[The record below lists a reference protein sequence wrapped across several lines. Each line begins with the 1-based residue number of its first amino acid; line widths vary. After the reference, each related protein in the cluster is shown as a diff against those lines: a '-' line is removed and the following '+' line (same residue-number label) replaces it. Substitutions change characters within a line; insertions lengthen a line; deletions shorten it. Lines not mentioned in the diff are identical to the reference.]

1 MIYDF
6 DTVIDRSGNRSA
18 KYDERKNVFGRE
30 DVIPLWVA
38 DMDFKTAQPVID
50 ALKARAEEGIWGYTS
65 RPDSYFEAV
74 RDWQSRRNGWSP
86 DVKHMSFCLGVV
98 QALSALI
105 CSFTAPGEGV
115 SFLSPVYMEFY
126 DMANAWERPI
136 YDSRLIERDGRWEID
151 FDDLAEK
158 LDKSKLFIFCHPHNP
173 MGRVWRREEIAR
185 VAELCLQK
193 GVLMISDEIHSD
205 LVFVGNRHINA
216 VSAASEEAAKNII
229 TCTSA
234 TKTFNMAG
242 LQAATVIF
250 PDREKKKIFDDFWK
264 KMDIGRNNAFSLVAV
279 ETAFREGEEWLEQL
293 KSYIEGNF
301 LFVRDFCQRHIPRVK
316 PNLPEATY
324 LIWLDCREL
333 GLDNDALEDFMIN
346 RAGLGLTAGSHFSPW
361 LEGYMRLN
369 AACPRSVLEKALT
382 QLKNAVDELH

>member
-6 DTVIDRSGNRSA
+6 DTVVDRSGNRSA
-18 KYDERKNVFGRE
+18 KYDERKNAFGRE
-30 DVIPLWVA
+30 DVIPLWIA

-74 RDWQSRRNGWSP
+74 RDWQTRRNGWTP
-86 DVKHMSFCLGVV
+86 DVRLMSYCLGIV
-98 QALSALI
+98 QALSAMVYN
-105 CSFTAPGEGV
+105 FTAPGEGV
-115 SFLSPVYMEFY
+115 SFLSPVYMDFY
-126 DMANAWERPI
+126 DVANAWERPI
-136 YDSRLIERDGRWEID
+136 YDSHMVEKNGVWEID
-151 FDDLAEK
+151 YDDLSEK
-158 LDKSKLFIFCHPHNP
+158 LDKSKLFIFCNPHNP
-173 MGRVWRREEIAR
+173 MGKVWRREEIAR
-185 VAELCLQK
+185 VAELCLGK
-193 GVLMISDEIHSD
+193 GVLMVSDEIHSD
-205 LVFVGNRHINA
+205 LVFFGNRHINA
-216 VSAASEEAAKNII
+216 VTAAGEAAAKNII

-250 PDREKKKIFDDFWK
+250 PDGEKKAVFDNFWK
-264 KMDIGRNNAFSLVAV
+264 KMDIHRNNAFSLTAV

-301 LFVRDFCQRHIPRVK
+301 LFVRDYCEKYIPRIK
-316 PNLPEATY
+316 PNLPQATY

-333 GLDNDALEDFMIN
+333 GLDNAALSDFMIN
-346 RAGLGLTAGSHFSPW
+346 RAGLGLTAGSNFSPW
-361 LEGYMRLN
+361 LTGYMRLN

-382 QLKNAVDELH
+382 QLKKAVDEL